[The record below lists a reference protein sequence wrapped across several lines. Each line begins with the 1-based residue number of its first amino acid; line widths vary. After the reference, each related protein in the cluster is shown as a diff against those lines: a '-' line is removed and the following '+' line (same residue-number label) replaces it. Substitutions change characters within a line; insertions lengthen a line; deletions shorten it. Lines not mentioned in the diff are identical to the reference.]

1 MMTKPC
7 YLLADNMCCGALRC
21 GEVCM
26 AATSG
31 KWPEVVGCV
40 REEGTVFSRPLS
52 DREIKLS
59 GK

>member
-1 MMTKPC
+1 MMTKPLC
-7 YLLADNMCCGALRC
+7 LHADDMCCGALRC

-31 KWPEVVGCV
+31 KWTEAVEGV

-52 DREIKLS
+52 DREIKL
-59 GK
+59 GGE

>member
-7 YLLADNMCCGALRC
+7 YLHADNMCCGALRC

-31 KWPEVVGCV
+31 KWPQVVGGV
-40 REEGTVFSRPLS
+40 LGRKELS
-52 DREIKLS
+52 FHARYRTAK
-59 GK
+59 